1 MAFDASEPAGVAR
14 LKFGMKQIIQ
24 WDSGGAPKALD
35 LIVTMLVSRKNFQ
48 SDWLINEVNATEK
61 PKS

>member
-1 MAFDASEPAGVAR
+1 
-14 LKFGMKQIIQ
+14 
-24 WDSGGAPKALD
+24 
-35 LIVTMLVSRKNFQ
+35 MLVSRKNFQ